1 MKNLPTVPK
10 GVNRKSHGR
19 HMSPKVQQAI
29 ELLPVQPGKAF
40 EIAVGLLRNDE
51 KNLSLLMIA
60 VRSLLQLGKFTEA
73 EKYIDKVVEYYPKHV
88 DALYARASLF
98 EATGRLQ
105 EAESVLDEALKM
117 GSYNQVLQLQFQVL
131 KKLHKLDQAETL
143 LEKLT
148 KSEPSNYAYWNNLG
162 TLKLDFG
169 LFEEAEFCLKKGSQV
184 AKNHFP
190 PFFNRITAWHYWPD
204 KTAEQILA
212 LCKAW
217 QPEFL
222 PADNMVRAEAN
233 SKIANKRIR
242 IGMISGG
249 FYRHPV
255 GNMITLG
262 LSHIPATQIEFYA
275 YSDNDNEDGVTQRIK
290 AFCSQ
295 WKVVKNITDDE
306 LAQQI
311 RQDDIDILF
320 DLCGYNKNSRMLTMM
335 REPAP
340 IQIKWVGGLISSTG
354 LAAMDYLLSDSVE
367 TPPGGDGL
375 YTEKLIR
382 LPDDYICYDP
392 PAYLPEVT
400 ALPAAQRGYIT
411 FGCFNNASK
420 INDVLLEQWVK
431 ILHAVPDSRLFLKS
445 RQYSS
450 QKLCEK
456 IYATLQAHGIARE
469 RIKIEFYSP
478 HQILLSRYNEVD
490 VALDPWPYS
499 GGLTTCEAMAMG
511 VPVVTL
517 PGPTFA
523 GRHSATHL
531 VNAGMPEL
539 VANSWEQ
546 YIDITVG
553 LTRDLASLSVI
564 RQHLRDILLASP
576 VCDGKRFARH
586 FSDAMRAIWQ
596 RYCEGK
602 KPEALTLS
610 NDFLPYFHDDKQ
622 PVTLQ
627 HPMEEN
633 TDKNDADAPF
643 DFKLAGKIIALDDG
657 GSIAVSPSFTLLVA
671 TEAFHFVITDLVGRV
686 QNSHFPL
693 RKNDI
698 QHVKFHGLGDGQPT
712 PVYMC
717 LAEEYSSN
725 LKPLVTQQQR
735 VIAEV
740 MAQTVKLD
748 HIDGLEQL
756 DWLILDNRYDIG
768 KVIANGERIL
778 SNCLA
783 VEVHISF
790 AATHQ
795 NQQLFSDITALLAQY
810 GFAFHTLTKI
820 EYASPTHIDE
830 RNTLPSSRMLAA
842 AAVYVPND
850 ARLHTMTVELREKL
864 AFIMHTVYRAHD
876 FVYSVLKI
884 DSEERAKRYFNDNRS
899 SKADRA
905 SPAASEMRGI
915 PLIPD
920 RPRMSEKEIQLFER
934 YLKQAKSYFEFGSG
948 GSTKLAAKNDV
959 EIFGVESDK
968 QWVETL
974 KKEVGPLCKVEYVD
988 IGPTQAWGYPV
999 NNTYREKYPDY
1010 SEAILQ
1016 YDSAFDF
1023 ILVDGRF
1030 RIACTLNAIKHT
1042 LEKQK
1047 NIADTLIFIHDFWNR
1062 PNYHAVL
1069 MFLDIE
1075 EKVDSAGVFKLKNH
1089 IDIALLN
1096 KMLEE
1101 YKYIPQ

>member
-1 MKNLPTVPK
+1 
-10 GVNRKSHGR
+10 
-19 HMSPKVQQAI
+19 MSPEVRQALD
-29 ELLPVQPGKAF
+29 LLQTQPEKTF

-51 KNLSLLMIA
+51 KNLSVLMIA
-60 VRSLLQLGKFTEA
+60 VRALLQLGKFTEA
-73 EKYIDKVVEYYPKHV
+73 EKYINKVEEYHPRHI
-88 DALYARASLF
+88 DAFYARASLF
-98 EATGRLQ
+98 EATGRSKA
-105 EAESVLDEALKM
+105 AEKILSEALKM
-117 GSYNQVLQLQFQVL
+117 DPHNLIVLGLQAVVL
-131 KKLHKLDQAETL
+131 KRVYKYDQAEAVWEEL
-143 LEKLT
+143 VRA
-148 KSEPSNYAYWNNLG
+148 EPDNAIHWSNLG
-162 TLKLDFG
+162 ALKLDVG
-169 LFEEAEFCLKKGSQV
+169 LFKEADFYLKKGAQIGKGYSS
-184 AKNHFP
+184 
-190 PFFNRITAWHYWPD
+190 PFFNRISTWHYWPD

-217 QPEFL
+217 QPKLF
-222 PADNMVRAEAN
+222 PAGNVVRAEAN
-233 SKIANKRIR
+233 SKVANKRIR
-242 IGMISGG
+242 IGMISAG
-249 FYRHPV
+249 FRRHPV

-262 LSHIPATQIEFYA
+262 LSHIPSSQIEFYA
-275 YSDNDNEDGVTQRIK
+275 YSEYGETNNEDDITQRIK
-290 AFCSQ
+290 EFCTQ
-295 WKVVKNITDDE
+295 WKVTKSLTDE
-306 LAQQI
+306 ALAQQI
-311 RQDDIDILF
+311 RQDEIDILF
-320 DLCGYNKNSRMLTMM
+320 DLSGYGGGTRVLTML
-335 REPAP
+335 RAPAP

-354 LAAMDYLLSDSVE
+354 LAVMDYLLSDGVE
-367 TPPGGDGL
+367 TPPGVDGL

-420 INDVLLEQWVK
+420 INDVLLEQWAK

-450 QKLCEK
+450 QKMCER
-456 IYATLQAHGIARE
+456 IYATLQKHGIERE
-469 RIKIEFYSP
+469 RIETESYSP
-478 HQILLSRYNEVD
+478 HQISLSRYNEID
-490 VALDPWPYS
+490 IALDSWPYS

-539 VANSWEQ
+539 VANNWEQ

-657 GSIAVSPSFTLLVA
+657 GSIAVSPSFTPLVA

-884 DSEERAKRYFNDNRS
+884 DSEERAKRYFNDYRS

-905 SPAASEMRGI
+905 SPAAPEMRGI

-974 KKEVGPLCKVEYVD
+974 KKEGGPLCKVEYVD